1 MLERTYEA
9 IQRAIENKSKTVM
22 PEHVFKEETEIEIP
36 TQLEHQILKELS
48 KGRLTPTDVAGRLD
62 KTSPSIVRS
71 LKGVMNKNWVTKVG
85 VGKRAYYSL
94 TAREDAAIKRYEKSG
109 RKTNY

>member
-1 MLERTYEA
+1 MPDAYGVCATWVRHQSSYDYS
-9 IQRAIENKSKTVM
+9 QKTVI

-36 TQLEHQILKELS
+36 THLEYQILKELS

-62 KTSPSIVRS
+62 KTSSSIVRS
-71 LKGVMNKNWVTKVG
+71 LKGMMNKNWVTRVG

-94 TAREDAAIKRYEKSG
+94 TARGDAAIKRYEK
-109 RKTNY
+109 